1 MLESKAKY
9 YDEVVSGKKMTGNWI
24 ALLIYLLFLPNGK
37 LEQNKYIE
45 EGDEEIFLVDFD
57 KKVDEEYIKSKREG

>member
-1 MLESKAKY
+1 MIILKLLKIQFKI
-9 YDEVVSGKKMTGNWI
+9 KK
-24 ALLIYLLFLPNGK
+24 
-37 LEQNKYIE
+37 QIE